1 MEHQLASLS
10 RALARELQKR
20 GEAHGGVGASLGLEA
35 CVCPIL
41 FMVLTCWRALIWARL
56 RLNAV
61 YHCYIGFL

>member
-35 CVCPIL
+35 CVCAIL
-41 FMVLTCWRALIWARL
+41 FMVLTCWRALI
-56 RLNAV
+56 
-61 YHCYIGFL
+61 